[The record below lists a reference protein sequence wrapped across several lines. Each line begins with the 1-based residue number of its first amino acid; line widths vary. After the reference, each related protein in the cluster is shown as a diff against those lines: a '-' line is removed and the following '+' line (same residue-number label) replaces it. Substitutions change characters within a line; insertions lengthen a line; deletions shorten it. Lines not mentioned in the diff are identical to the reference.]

1 MIYFDKVTKIYPD
14 NCVALSNISFFV
26 GKGEFVSIV
35 GRSGAGKS
43 TLLRLLLSEEKPTK
57 GDVIFEDIN
66 ITKMSYGYLPY
77 YRRRMGV
84 IYQDYRLL
92 PQKTVFENVAFTLEI
107 LGKADSEI
115 RRTVP
120 QALELVGILDK
131 ANNFP
136 HQLSGGEQ
144 QRAVMARAIISQPK
158 VLLADEPTGDLDVY
172 TTKEI
177 MKLFLK
183 INQLGT
189 AVILATHNREIV
201 NTIQKRVIVLEK
213 GKIIRDEQKGR
224 YYL

>member
-1 MIYFDKVTKIYPD
+1 MIYFDKVTKIYPN

-57 GDVIFEDIN
+57 GDIIFEDIN
-66 ITKMSYGYLPY
+66 VAKMSHGYLPY

-84 IYQDYRLL
+84 IYQDYKLS
-92 PQKTVFENVAFTLEI
+92 PQKTVFENVAFALEI
-107 LGKADSEI
+107 FGKTDSEI
-115 RRTVP
+115 KRTVP

-189 AVILATHNREIV
+189 AVILATHNREVV